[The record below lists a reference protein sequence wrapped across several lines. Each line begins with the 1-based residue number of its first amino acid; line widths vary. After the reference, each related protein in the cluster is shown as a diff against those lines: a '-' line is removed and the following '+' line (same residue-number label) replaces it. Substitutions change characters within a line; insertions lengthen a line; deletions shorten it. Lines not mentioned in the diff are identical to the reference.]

1 MNFTP
6 KINAIPLISGILAIA
21 AVGLIGQVSHMVP
34 APAPIVATQNAY
46 AFQNSFQPTGA
57 GLIVATE
64 EPGSG
69 YQAANPQYYQPVA
82 WYGSKHWWKRNAPIV
97 GGAGG
102 GALVGGLLGGGT
114 GAVIGGAVGGGG
126 GYLYK
131 RHRQHHY
138 YHHH

>member
-6 KINAIPLISGILAIA
+6 KINAIPLLSGVLAIA
-21 AVGLIGQVSHMVP
+21 AVGLIGRVNHIAP
-34 APAPIVATQNAY
+34 APAPIVATQDAY
-46 AFQNSFQPTGA
+46 AVENSFRPTGA
-57 GLIVATE
+57 EPIFATE
-64 EPGSG
+64 ALTPD
-69 YQAANPQYYQPVA
+69 YQAAMPQYYQPVA

-131 RHRQHHY
+131 RHRDHRY